1 MVWDPKETLDSIGL
15 GRTEV
20 KRAVRVGDVIKNEL
34 SMLLVNKVRDK
45 KLSDVSISRVEVTDD
60 LKLCRIFYT
69 LFDDCKKKEAQQGL
83 ERAKGFMRSHL
94 AKTINLRYTPALE
107 FRYDAK
113 SDKVRELEDIFQEI
127 ANERRD
133 RDKNP

>member
-1 MVWDPKETLDSIGL
+1 MPWDPKETLESIGL

-20 KRAVRVGDVIKNEL
+20 KRAVRVADVIKNEL
-34 SMLLVNKVRDK
+34 SVLFVNKVRDK
-45 KLSDVSISRVEVTDD
+45 KLRDVSISRVEVTDD

-69 LFDDCKKKEAQQGL
+69 TFDETKKKEVEQGL

-94 AKTINLRYTPALE
+94 AKTINLRYTPVLE
-107 FRYDAK
+107 FRYDTKA
-113 SDKVRELEDIFQEI
+113 DKVRELEDLFQEI

-133 RDKNP
+133 REKNP